1 MLLPSERPRHLKYLY
16 YYLTPGCTAVQC
28 YVNKI
33 SHDLVCASNPLPK
46 EQKKYLI
53 MILCAWVYN
62 NSPELTLYIAKVR
75 KPCHVSTAANAGT
88 FLGTTSSCYNSYWVG
103 KEQVIDLFLSVQRIS
118 WLGCDIPVTTTF
130 ITLQVMRST
139 HSSTRTPWCSMLWI
153 YVKIWSLHLQV
164 YNLKCW
170 I

>member
-75 KPCHVSTAANAGT
+75 EAMPC
-88 FLGTTSSCYNSYWVG
+88 F
-103 KEQVIDLFLSVQRIS
+103 
-118 WLGCDIPVTTTF
+118 
-130 ITLQVMRST
+130 
-139 HSSTRTPWCSMLWI
+139 HSSKCRHIFGYHIFL
-153 YVKIWSLHLQV
+153 LQQLLSGKGAG
-164 YNLKCW
+164 YRFIFICAKNIMIRMWYPCYSYFYY
-170 I
+170 IAGNA